1 MSDAFNKAKG
11 SDPHQI
17 RSFFLLNKSH
27 FAGVPTEGL
36 ILSQGDRERS
46 SFMSFACLIF
56 QKMCVKTLWT
66 SAVVT
71 LRKNKNNNNNHTYIT
86 LRSVTTQTAKCSIF
100 STSSSP
106 NRRANAQSLSGLQLT
121 AATCRDSI
129 LPSG

>member
-1 MSDAFNKAKG
+1 MSDSFNKVKG

-17 RSFFLLNKSH
+17 RSVFLLNKSH

-56 QKMCVKTLWT
+56 QKMCVKTLWA

-71 LRKNKNNNNNHTYIT
+71 LRKNKNSQVSDKTNSQVFNLLNIIIT
-86 LRSVTTQTAKCSIF
+86 KQTSKCTIPLR
-100 STSSSP
+100 P
-106 NRRANAQSLSGLQLT
+106 
-121 AATCRDSI
+121 AADGSDV
-129 LPSG
+129 S